1 MSGTDDTFELFDLL
15 VEVVIPEGGAVYCGA
30 KPGDYFELHG
40 EMLYLPPGQGLSI
53 YSLASVLPLL
63 AAKQRPTHAH
73 DWMTTDADIA
83 CPDPNCSTRLRI
95 RRTGLRR
102 FSHAA
107 TTAVPLEGKE

>member
-1 MSGTDDTFELFDLL
+1 MSGTDDTFELFDLR

-30 KPGDYFELHG
+30 KPGDYFELQG

-73 DWMTTDADIA
+73 DWMTTDADSA
-83 CPDPNCSTRLRI
+83 GPDPNCATRLRI

-102 FSHAA
+102 FSHAE
-107 TTAVPLEGKE
+107 TTAVPLEED